1 MPDTNPPVDTNLPV
15 DIDPLADTGMAV
27 SSLRCLFCGS
37 TDDIA
42 EVLVTIDD
50 RTSEYALLC
59 CLCEGIWTP

>member
-1 MPDTNPPVDTNLPV
+1 
-15 DIDPLADTGMAV
+15 MAV